1 MPDTRLIDSVA
12 GAETLA
18 SDLAGVPLVAMDTE
32 FVRERT
38 YYPRPCLL
46 QLAWDDRIAC
56 VDLLH
61 LPDTTPLD
69 ELLYG
74 SDTLKVF
81 HAARQDLELFYS
93 ISGRVPAPV
102 YDTQVAGGLL
112 GFPDQAGY
120 SRLVKET
127 LGVDLDKQHA
137 RTDWSRRPLSQEQ
150 IRYAIDDVRYLL
162 PMREVLETQLAESGR
177 ESWTGEFFEA
187 LVDPGLYAP
196 DPEGSWRRVKNWRQL
211 EGAALARLQA
221 LAAWREEQAVER
233 DRPRRW
239 ILADEALIE
248 LARRNPVSA
257 EAVAS
262 LSLPPAVI
270 RRHAGS
276 IARRLADIPADATPA
291 NVPAEER
298 LDRAQ
303 TRLVSRL
310 GKLLDERAAGAR
322 VAPSMIA
329 TRSEIRSLVNGRR
342 DLPLLR
348 GWRREIV
355 GREILRQL
363 EGRRDDHSPGSA
375 SPSADSS
382 RP

>member
-1 MPDTRLIDSVA
+1 MLETRLIDSVA
-12 GAETLA
+12 DAETLA

-61 LPDTTPLD
+61 LPDTGPLD
-69 ELLYG
+69 DLLYG
-74 SDTLKVF
+74 GATLQVF
-81 HAARQDLELFYS
+81 HAARQDLELFS
-93 ISGRVPAPV
+93 SVSGRVPAPV
-102 YDTQVAGGLL
+102 YDTQVAGGLV

-120 SRLVKET
+120 SRLVEET
-127 LGVDLDKQHA
+127 LGVSLDKQHA
-137 RTDWSRRPLSQEQ
+137 RTDWSRRPLSPEQ
-150 IRYAIDDVRYLL
+150 IRYAVDDVRYLL
-162 PMREVLETQLAESGR
+162 PMREAFEALLAESGR
-177 ESWTGEFFEA
+177 ESWTGEFFDA

-196 DPEGSWRRVKNWRQL
+196 HPEDSWRRVKNWRQL

-221 LAAWREEQAVER
+221 VAAWREEEAVER

-248 LARRNPVSA
+248 LARRNPVTA
-257 EAVAS
+257 DAVAS

-276 IARRLADIPADATPA
+276 IARRLADIPADARPD

-298 LDRAQ
+298 LDRAGA
-303 TRLVSRL
+303 RLVSRL
-310 GKLLDERAAGAR
+310 GKLLDARAAAAR
-322 VAPSMIA
+322 IAPSMIA
-329 TRSEIRSLVNGRR
+329 TRSEIRSLVSGRR

-348 GWRREIV
+348 GWRRDLVGKEILAMLEG
-355 GREILRQL
+355 GRE
-363 EGRRDDHSPGSA
+363 DHSPGSA

>member
-1 MPDTRLIDSVA
+1 MLETRLIDSVA
-12 GAETLA
+12 DAETLA

-61 LPDTTPLD
+61 LPDTGPLD
-69 ELLYG
+69 DLLYG
-74 SDTLKVF
+74 GDTLKVF

-102 YDTQVAGGLL
+102 YDTQVAGGLV

-120 SRLVKET
+120 SRLVEET
-127 LGVDLDKQHA
+127 LGVSLDKQHA
-137 RTDWSRRPLSQEQ
+137 RTDWSRRPLSPEQ
-150 IRYAIDDVRYLL
+150 IRYAVDDVRYLL
-162 PMREVLETQLAESGR
+162 PMREAFEALLAESGR
-177 ESWTGEFFEA
+177 ESWTGEFFDA

-196 DPEGSWRRVKNWRQL
+196 HPEDSWRRVKNWRQL

-221 LAAWREEQAVER
+221 VAAWREEEAVER

-248 LARRNPVSA
+248 LARRNPVTA
-257 EAVAS
+257 DAVAS

-276 IARRLADIPADATPA
+276 IARRLADIPADARPD

-298 LDRAQ
+298 LDRAGA
-303 TRLVSRL
+303 RLVSRL
-310 GKLLDERAAGAR
+310 GKLLDARAAAAR
-322 VAPSMIA
+322 LAPSMIA
-329 TRSEIRSLVNGRR
+329 TRSEIRSLVSGRR

-348 GWRREIV
+348 GWRRDLVGKEILAMLEG
-355 GREILRQL
+355 GRE
-363 EGRRDDHSPGSA
+363 DHSPGSA